1 MRIEAVWLFVIASAI
16 WGSTWLGIKYQLT
29 DVAPEVSVAY
39 RFALAAA
46 MLAAWC
52 LASGRSLRFSR
63 NDHVYLAAVGVTLF
77 GLNYIGI
84 YWAERFV
91 TSGLVAVLFST
102 IVFLNP
108 IGMRVFFGAPLT
120 ARTFVAAAM
129 GVAGVALLFLPEL
142 LQARGGGAVAYGI
155 VFGLGSTVI
164 ASGGNLIAQRNQR
177 AGIPTLSGNAWGMA
191 YGALVAV
198 VMASVQGLAWTFDP
212 RPGYV
217 FSLVYLALFGSVV
230 AFGAYLTLLKRIG
243 ATRAAYTAVATPVIA
258 LGLSTLVEG
267 YRWTWIGGLGV
278 ALAIT
283 GNALALRAP
292 SVRRKDG

>member
-46 MLAAWC
+46 ILAAWC

-155 VFGLGSTVI
+155 AFGLGSTVI

-230 AFGAYLTLLKRIG
+230 AFGAYLTLLKRVG

-267 YRWTWIGGLGV
+267 YRWTWVGGLGV